1 MIMLLIAIDLFV
13 NFRLIT
19 VVSNC
24 LLRVIMPLIINLVN
38 KFLQMILSSSTNES
52 NEEYFWWTT
61 IDFIHR
67 EGDEIEE
74 IDIYRNYYLVKN
86 L

>member
-1 MIMLLIAIDLFV
+1 MLLIAIDLFV

-52 NEEYFWWTT
+52 NEEYF
-61 IDFIHR
+61 
-67 EGDEIEE
+67 
-74 IDIYRNYYLVKN
+74 
-86 L
+86 